1 MFSASITPV
10 LFIVNSYSIVS
21 PDFTVAPSPIVD
33 VNFASNLAIL
43 PVVKPIFVAI
53 ALSVIVP
60 DVLLLLKNTP

>member
-10 LFIVNSYSIVS
+10 LFIVNSYSNVS
-21 PDFTVAPSPIVD
+21 PDFTLAPSPIVD
-33 VNFASNLAIL
+33 VNFASSLAIL
-43 PVVKPIFVAI
+43 PVVNPILVAI